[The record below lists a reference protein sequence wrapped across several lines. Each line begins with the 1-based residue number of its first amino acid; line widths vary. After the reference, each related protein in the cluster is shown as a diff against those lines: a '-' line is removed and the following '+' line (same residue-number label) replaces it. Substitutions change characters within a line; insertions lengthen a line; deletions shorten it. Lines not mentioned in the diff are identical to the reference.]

1 MEILVSIGERL
12 REIRELAGKSQ
23 TEFADIA
30 AEVGVPGATRQ
41 SQANYEKGKQ
51 SPSALYLAA
60 LAAKGYDMQYVI
72 TGIRQQGVA
81 SPKGEYRHLT
91 KQQEALLD
99 NLEHCPKE
107 VQDAISKLA
116 LAVGRDDTDVNT
128 ETQKSA

>member
-1 MEILVSIGERL
+1 MEILISIGERL
-12 REIRELAGKSQ
+12 REIRDLSGKSQ
-23 TEFADIA
+23 TDFAEIA
-30 AEVGVPGATRQ
+30 AAAGVPGATRQ

-60 LAAKGYDMQYVI
+60 LAAHGYDMQYVI
-72 TGIRQQGVA
+72 TGVRAGTGIAQPNAR
-81 SPKGEYRHLT
+81 YLT

-116 LAVGRDDTDVNT
+116 LAVGRDDTDV
-128 ETQKSA
+128 ETKTSKSA